1 MITLTLDIRNLNN
14 SLQVGDLVYAVD
26 TVTQGGSNDAEAINA
41 NTGSPSIVGVLR
53 RITAGTALGQNQ
65 NTAIFTTLDIDES
78 QFFNTYIPA
87 VGDFIMFSKYEQTDG
102 DVIGYYA
109 QAKFINN
116 SKEKAEMYSVGSE
129 VIINSK

>member
-78 QFFNTYIPA
+78 
-87 VGDFIMFSKYEQTDG
+87 
-102 DVIGYYA
+102 
-109 QAKFINN
+109 
-116 SKEKAEMYSVGSE
+116 
-129 VIINSK
+129 